1 MAAVLSCGGTAVLSH
16 LSAGALWGIREE
28 RGPNGAFRGGA
39 RGPRPHEAGAYV
51 PIDVSVRTCS
61 HRAVAGVRL
70 HRRGG
75 LRDTDVTVHEGIPVT
90 TPIQTLIDLAGETD
104 SWVLERAVNEAD
116 KLDLVD
122 PTTLLE
128 ALDGTRRVVAW
139 DG

>member
-1 MAAVLSCGGTAVLSH
+1 M
-16 LSAGALWGIREE
+16 
-28 RGPNGAFRGGA
+28 
-39 RGPRPHEAGAYV
+39 
-51 PIDVSVRTCS
+51 
-61 HRAVAGVRL
+61 
-70 HRRGG
+70 
-75 LRDTDVTVHEGIPVT
+75 TVHEGIPVT